1 MTGIEATY
9 CKMLDTYYQGI
20 VSTVDLALAFP
31 QMMAKRIIVFIKR
44 LESVIL
50 ATIEKQ
56 LLAIIELIGNLKPF
70 KDFNKNKKI
79 KAFCTALFKCQ
90 AAIQMLVD
98 IGTISQADADNFS
111 NFERLV
117 CRVGLSDFI
126 KNYLGSLLSSLRT
139 QADEY
144 ANVAIDW
151 VEEQLIKKFINPYN
165 SFLAG
170 TTPFPGTNRYL
181 IIPLTS
187 TRTLTGIYEIMDAL
201 NAFAE
206 CGFAVCDF
214 VTTAANKQD
223 DWKTKLKIDDS
234 GNFADK
240 WMTGILEKADNI
252 ENYVSQIN
260 STIDGFFTAQVDK
273 IESSEVAK
281 DWVDNN

>member
-20 VSTVDLALAFP
+20 VSTVELALAFP

-98 IGTISQADADNFS
+98 IGTITQADADNFA

-139 QADEY
+139 QADELLEK
-144 ANVAIDW
+144 ANTW
-151 VEEQLIKKFINPYN
+151 LEQLMNQFINPYN
-165 SFLAG
+165 SFLG
-170 TTPFPGTNRYL
+170 GMTPFPGTNRYL
-181 IIPLTS
+181 IIPLTP

-223 DWKTKLKIDDS
+223 DWKTKLKVDDS
-234 GNFADK
+234 GTFASK
-240 WMTGILEKADNI
+240 WMNGMLEKADNI
-252 ENYVSQIN
+252 ENYVNIIN
-260 STIDGFFTAQVDK
+260 SKIDGFFTAQVDK

-281 DWVDNN
+281 DWVDNS

>member
-20 VSTVDLALAFP
+20 VSTVELALAFP

-98 IGTISQADADNFS
+98 IGTISQADADDFA

-139 QADEY
+139 QADELLDK
-144 ANVAIDW
+144 ANTWI
-151 VEEQLIKKFINPYN
+151 EQLMNQFINPYN
-165 SFLAG
+165 SFLGG

-181 IIPLTS
+181 IIPLTP

-234 GNFADK
+234 GTFASK
-240 WMTGILEKADNI
+240 WMVGILEKADNI
-252 ENYVSQIN
+252 ENYVAQIN

-281 DWVDNN
+281 DWVDNS

>member
-1 MTGIEATY
+1 MNGIEATY

-20 VSTVDLALAFP
+20 VSTVELALAFP

-98 IGTISQADADNFS
+98 IGTISQEDADDFA

-139 QADEY
+139 QADELLDK
-144 ANVAIDW
+144 ANTWI
-151 VEEQLIKKFINPYN
+151 EQLMNQFINPYN
-165 SFLAG
+165 SFLGG

-181 IIPLTS
+181 IIPLTP

-240 WMTGILEKADNI
+240 WMNGMLEKADNI
-252 ENYVSQIN
+252 ENYVNEIN
-260 STIDGFFTAQVDK
+260 SKIDGFFTSQVDK

-281 DWVDNN
+281 DWVDNS